1 LGLYTPRITTIRLK
15 FKVLLYIRNKYFS
28 ESTESNVDSTESLE
42 SVADLDSD
50 EMGVMAERNPE
61 QMVNLIKIGFTILF
75 IPSFEIIRY
84 MTMQNSC

>member
-1 LGLYTPRITTIRLK
+1 MPRITSIRLK
-15 FKVLLYIRNKYFS
+15 FKVLIYIRNKYFS

-61 QMVNLIKIGFTILF
+61 QMVNLIKIGFTIFF